1 MPPSAKAGLVDALAQ
16 ALDRTRI
23 SSAACDRTA
32 YARDLWPRGL
42 IGVAHGDAAPQPPDV
57 VVWPETTAEVA
68 AIVKVAAARGVPVVA
83 FGAGS
88 GVTGGTWPTRGGIV
102 LDLKRMNRF
111 VELDG
116 DALTAAFEAG
126 IVGEHLE
133 HELQRR
139 GFTMGHFPSSI
150 FCSTLG
156 GWLAARSAGQAS
168 TRYGKIED
176 MVQGLEVVT
185 GTGEVVR
192 TGTSTVGPDW
202 NQIFVGSEGTLGV
215 ITAATVRV
223 ARAPEVQLMRGW
235 EFSHLAAGLE
245 AIRRLL
251 QRGLRPAFVRLYDE
265 LDTFIA
271 HLGTSGPWRG
281 RTGRRAPG
289 PDGPLDEL
297 RRTALSL
304 AIPHVGPLARLAL
317 GLFDRVSPSG
327 CLLVLGYEGDGALCA
342 AEEQIGNTELLH
354 AGGRDLGPAP
364 GLRWLEHRYD
374 ISYQQSHV
382 FHDGAFV
389 DTMEV
394 ATTWDHLLEMYEAV
408 KRAVSRH
415 AMVMAHFS
423 HAYPEGCSIYFTF
436 VGGSPARREAERI
449 YDACWHDGLHAALNA
464 SGTLSHH
471 HGVGLSK
478 AGFMQ
483 EHHGELMTMLRGLKR
498 VLDPAGIMNPGKL
511 GLP

>member
-1 MPPSAKAGLVDALAQ
+1 MPQAAKAGLVDALAQ
-16 ALDRTRI
+16 ALDPARI
-23 SSAACDRTA
+23 SALTCDRTS

-42 IGVAHGDAAPQPPDV
+42 IGVVHGDPAPQPPDV

-68 AIVKVAAARGVPVVA
+68 AVVRIANAAAVPVVP

-88 GVTGGTWPTRGGIV
+88 GVTGGTWPTHGGIM

-111 VELDG
+111 VALDEA
-116 DALTAAFEAG
+116 ALTATFEAG
-126 IVGEHLE
+126 MIGEHLE

-176 MVQGLEVVT
+176 MVQSLEVVT

-192 TGTSTVGPDW
+192 TGESTVGPDW
-202 NQIFVGSEGTLGV
+202 NQVFVGSEGTLGV
-215 ITAATVRV
+215 ITEGTVRI

-235 EFSHLAAGLE
+235 EFPRASAGLE

-265 LDTFIA
+265 IDTFIA
-271 HLGTSGPWRG
+271 HLGTHGPWRG
-281 RTGRRAPG
+281 KVGRRAPG
-289 PDGPLDEL
+289 PDTALDDV
-297 RRTALSL
+297 RRTAMSL
-304 AIPHVGPLARLAL
+304 ALPHVGPLARAAL
-317 GLFDRVSPSG
+317 GLFDRVSRQG
-327 CLLVLGYEGDGALCA
+327 CLLVLGYEGDAALCA
-342 AEEQIGNTELLH
+342 AEEQVGHTELLR
-354 AGGRDLGPAP
+354 AGGRDLGTAP
-364 GLRWLEHRYD
+364 GVRWLEHRYD
-374 ISYQQSHV
+374 ISYKQSKV

-394 ATTWDHLLEMYEAV
+394 ATTWEHLLEMYDAV
-408 KRAVSRH
+408 KRAVGKH
-415 AMVMAHFS
+415 AVVMAHFS
-423 HAYPEGCSIYFTF
+423 HAYPEGCSIYFTLA
-436 VGGSPARREAERI
+436 GGAASRREAERI
-449 YDACWHDGLHAALNA
+449 YDACWHDGLHAALAA
-464 SGTLSHH
+464 SGTVSHH
-471 HGVGLSK
+471 HGIGLSK

-483 EHHGELMTMLRGLKR
+483 EHHGELMTVLRALKR
-498 VLDPAGIMNPGKL
+498 VLDPANIMNPGKL